1 MQENPLQNNA
11 MAFWA
16 GLVLIFVGLAGVAF
30 YLFVRT
36 SSESLLLPG
45 PHFRLKHFIVA
56 LVILAAGAVL
66 ASFSRPRPEAMSTTS
81 RFNR

>member
-1 MQENPLQNNA
+1 MQDNPLHNNP

-16 GLVLIFVGLAGVAF
+16 GLVLIFVGLAAAVF

-36 SSESLLLPG
+36 SSESLILPG
-45 PHFRLKHFIVA
+45 PHFRLKHFVVA
-56 LVILAAGAVL
+56 LVILAAGAVI
-66 ASFSRPRPEAMSTTS
+66 ASFSRPRPESMSTTS